1 MRKLTAVWG
10 VRMIKQQSFYN
21 LKSFGFYVDKTREI
35 YSMVKNHRSVLFV
48 RPRKFGKSLL
58 LATLEELFSG
68 NRELFRDTYIYDETD
83 YDFKEYPVITIN
95 LHLDV
100 TKPSEF
106 ATSLKR
112 IVKTLAKDRGL
123 KLTADKPDELL
134 REFTYS
140 FKDEVVVLIDNY
152 DFVLADNITNPEIEQ
167 LDQMLARFI
176 SVLNDPEH
184 FRFVFLTGI
193 NNFLLC
199 ENEYGR
205 VLEYDDLTLDPEVAE
220 VCGLTADELRL
231 NYINKI
237 VNLSSKTYVKAH
249 GVDEID
255 AECFSHS
262 KISQIY
268 AEYLKQEEQRTEDLV
283 SIIMRTLGGY
293 RFGPKQTNLASMGF
307 VLEFLRGN
315 GVFELNYDLRCAR
328 GYLVKKLQE
337 DIFNIDSYAGV
348 TMDPVIGCGPH
359 YSYRPRLGSLLLHN
373 GILTFASYEDLDG
386 EVSTRLTIPNLEVQ
400 NFLAQRL
407 KKKA

>member
-1 MRKLTAVWG
+1 
-10 VRMIKQQSFYN
+10 
-21 LKSFGFYVDKTREI
+21 
-35 YSMVKNHRSVLFV
+35 
-48 RPRKFGKSLL
+48 
-58 LATLEELFSG
+58 
-68 NRELFRDTYIYDETD
+68 
-83 YDFKEYPVITIN
+83 
-95 LHLDV
+95 
-100 TKPSEF
+100 
-106 ATSLKR
+106 
-112 IVKTLAKDRGL
+112 
-123 KLTADKPDELL
+123 
-134 REFTYS
+134 
-140 FKDEVVVLIDNY
+140 
-152 DFVLADNITNPEIEQ
+152 
-167 LDQMLARFI
+167 MLARFI